1 MSFELQ
7 LQWRGWVK
15 HIYIFFC
22 CLLPKSGEKAVILE
36 IKNIISHIGIVLYI
50 GIDINIE
57 VGIDNSIDI
66 DVIELVILA
75 LT

>member
-1 MSFELQ
+1 M
-7 LQWRGWVK
+7 
-15 HIYIFFC
+15 
-22 CLLPKSGEKAVILE
+22 ILE